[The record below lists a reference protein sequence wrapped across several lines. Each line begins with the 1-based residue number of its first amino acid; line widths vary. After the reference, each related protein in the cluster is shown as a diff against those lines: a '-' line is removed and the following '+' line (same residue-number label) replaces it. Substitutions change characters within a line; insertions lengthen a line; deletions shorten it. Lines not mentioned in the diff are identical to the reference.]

1 MKDGSRARQVMYI
14 TGTRADYG
22 LMRSTL
28 RAIDQH
34 SKLSVS
40 VLVTGMHLSEE
51 FGNTAREIEKDGFEI
66 RDKLEML
73 SAEDTPSAMARSV
86 GTAILKMVDTFES
99 SQPDLVLLEGDRG
112 ESLAAAIA
120 AGHMN
125 IAIAHVSGGDVT
137 GTVIDESIRHSINKF
152 AHIHFPGTA
161 VSARRLLSM
170 GEDPWRIHMV
180 GTPGSNLN
188 AELSVDKQELS
199 QTLGLDLSRRVLL
212 VLQHPVTSEADE
224 ASRQM
229 RETMEAVSGFQEET
243 VVIYPNSDAG
253 GREMIKVIRGYES
266 VSFVH
271 TFKSIPRDA
280 YVGLLSIASVIV
292 GNSSSALTEAP
303 SFGLPAV
310 NVGTRQQ
317 GRERGGNVIDV
328 GYNSQEI
335 RQAIEYALAHLEDS
349 DFRTRCS
356 QSPYQEVN
364 AGEKIAMVLSE
375 VELGRSL
382 IQKRFFD
389 GGLHQEGA

>member
-1 MKDGSRARQVMYI
+1 MQDGSRARQVMYI

-86 GTAILKMVDTFES
+86 VTAILKMGDTFES

-137 GTVIDESIRHSINKF
+137 GTVIDESIRHSISKF
-152 AHIHFPGTA
+152 AQIHFPGTA

-212 VLQHPVTSEADE
+212 VLQHPVTPKP
-224 ASRQM
+224 M
-229 RETMEAVSGFQEET
+229 RRV
-243 VVIYPNSDAG
+243 
-253 GREMIKVIRGYES
+253 GR
-266 VSFVH
+266 
-271 TFKSIPRDA
+271 
-280 YVGLLSIASVIV
+280 
-292 GNSSSALTEAP
+292 
-303 SFGLPAV
+303 
-310 NVGTRQQ
+310 
-317 GRERGGNVIDV
+317 
-328 GYNSQEI
+328 
-335 RQAIEYALAHLEDS
+335 
-349 DFRTRCS
+349 
-356 QSPYQEVN
+356 
-364 AGEKIAMVLSE
+364 
-375 VELGRSL
+375 
-382 IQKRFFD
+382 
-389 GGLHQEGA
+389 